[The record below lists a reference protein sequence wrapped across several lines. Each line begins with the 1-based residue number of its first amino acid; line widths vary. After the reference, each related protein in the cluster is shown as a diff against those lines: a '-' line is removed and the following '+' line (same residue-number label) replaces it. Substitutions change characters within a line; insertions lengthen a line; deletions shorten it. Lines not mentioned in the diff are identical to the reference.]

1 MLLTM
6 TSIVIIISVAMLFAI
21 LSSFIPFSNAYW
33 NIVQYSSAYYAAMSA
48 VERWALA
55 VRYAGPWFDWESW
68 WKYTNKN
75 VNWYYNTWNVADYWL
90 EKFVSY
96 WDARRTT
103 LYWNVRSKVNSIPMK
118 WQGDVDPAFTEWS
131 LYDYNALNYHSSI
144 LIPLWWVWYIAPGDY
159 YSKSWD
165 YQTDTTY
172 SGFVWNFRLS
182 PYLFKKTKGNS
193 NNSTF
198 AKLCTQHCPWSVD
211 YTYDE
216 NLAIVDWVIKGKY
229 VKPEEGSTD
238 TEEVEVSIL
247 PSESVDVW
255 TAYYVYYDR
264 DSVIRKRYIGQSESS
279 TAKWSN
285 VIFGDNKNPVWNE
298 YIDNLN
304 IMSRA
309 SEDLKKLQNSKGIGT
324 FNAILQDSNFK
335 SPYIS
340 FELVNYLWSEW
351 SWTSTWAHHLY
362 PFLEYQFKVGN
373 WYFSDRYY
381 TIKWEWKVWKYDVR
395 LQVKKPTIKDSSLW
409 NFTII
414 F

>member
-75 VNWYYNTWNVADYWL
+75 LNWYNNTWNITDNWL
-90 EKFVSY
+90 ENFISY

-118 WQGDVDPAFTEWS
+118 WQGDVDPAFTNGN

-144 LIPLWWVWYIAPGDY
+144 LIPLWWVWYVAPNHY
-159 YSKSWD
+159 YSLSWD
-165 YQTDTTY
+165 YKID
-172 SGFVWNFRLS
+172 SNFNGLVWNFRLT
-182 PYLFKKTKGNS
+182 PYLVEKTKGNGS
-193 NNSTF
+193 IDY
-198 AKLCTQHCPWSVD
+198 AKLCTKHCPWSVD

-216 NLAIVDWVIKGKY
+216 NLAMVDWVIKGKY
-229 VKPEEGSTD
+229 DMWSAEED
-238 TEEVEVSIL
+238 KNVEVSIL
-247 PSESVDVW
+247 PSEAIDVW
-255 TAYYVYYDR
+255 VSYYVYYDR
-264 DSVIRKRYIGQSESS
+264 DSVVRKPYIGQSATS
-279 TAKWSN
+279 TDKWST
-285 VIFGDNKNPVWNE
+285 ITFGDNKHPLRDPW

-309 SEDLKKLQNSKGIGT
+309 SEDLKNIGNGT
-324 FNAILQDSNFK
+324 FKSILKDSNFK

-340 FELVNYLWSEW
+340 FELVNNLWSEW
-351 SWTSTWAHHLY
+351 SWNSTWAHHLY
-362 PFLEYQFKVGN
+362 PFLEYQFKAN
-373 WYFSDRYY
+373 WWYFSDRYY

>member
-1 MLLTM
+1 MLITM

-55 VRYAGPWFDWESW
+55 VRFSGPWFDWESW
-68 WKYTNKN
+68 WKYSNN
-75 VNWYYNTWNVADYWL
+75 LNWYYNTWHSSDNWL
-90 EKFVSY
+90 QKFVSY

-103 LYWNVRSKVNSIPMK
+103 LYWNVKSKVNSIPMK
-118 WQGDVDPAFTEWS
+118 WQGDVDPAFTKWV
-131 LYDYNALNYHSSI
+131 LYDYNTLNYNSSI
-144 LIPLWWVWYIAPGDY
+144 LIPLWWVWYIPPGDY
-159 YSKSWD
+159 YSKSWE
-165 YQTDTTY
+165 YKRDTNY

-182 PYLFKKTKGNS
+182 PYLVEKMGGNS
-193 NNSTF
+193 DY
-198 AKLCTQHCPWSVD
+198 AKLCTKHCPWSVD

-216 NLAIVDWVIKGKY
+216 NLAIVDWVIKWKY
-229 VKPEEGSTD
+229 DKGST
-238 TEEVEVSIL
+238 EEEKNIEVSIL
-247 PSESVDVW
+247 PSESIDVW
-255 TAYYVYYDR
+255 ISYYVYYDR
-264 DSVIRKRYIGQSESS
+264 DSVIRKKYIWQSSNQTS
-279 TAKWSN
+279 KWAS
-285 VIFGDNKNPVWNE
+285 VTFGNNKNPVWGQ

-309 SEDLKKLQNSKGIGT
+309 SEDLKKIGYGT
-324 FNAILQDSNFK
+324 FNDILTSPNFK

-340 FELVNYLWSEW
+340 FELVNNLWSEW
-351 SWTSTWAHHLY
+351 SWSSTWAHHLY
-362 PFLEYQFKVGN
+362 PFLEYQFRTDK

>member
-6 TSIVIIISVAMLFAI
+6 TTIVIIISVAMLFAI

-33 NIVQYSSAYYAAMSA
+33 NIVQYSSAYYSAMSA

-68 WKYTNKN
+68 WKYASNN
-75 VNWYYNTWNVADYWL
+75 LAGYYNTWNAADNWL
-90 EKFVSY
+90 KSFVSY

-103 LYWNVRSKVNSIPMK
+103 LYWNVRSKVNSIPMQ
-118 WQGDVDPAFTEWS
+118 WQGDVDPAFTDGN

-144 LIPLWWVWYIAPGDY
+144 LIPLWWVWYIPPNHY
-159 YSKSWD
+159 YSSSWEYKTDPD
-165 YQTDTTY
+165 YST
-172 SGFVWNFRLS
+172 FVWNFRLS
-182 PYLFKKTKGNS
+182 PYLFKKTKGNGS
-193 NNSTF
+193 ADY

-216 NLAIVDWVIKGKY
+216 NLAIVDRVIKGKY
-229 VKPEEGSTD
+229 D
-238 TEEVEVSIL
+238 AWATEDEQNIEVSIL
-247 PSESVDVW
+247 PSESIDVW
-255 TAYYVYYDR
+255 VSYYVYYDR
-264 DSVIRKRYIGQSESS
+264 DSVIRKKYIWQSESE
-279 TAKWSN
+279 TAKWST
-285 VIFGDNKNPVWNE
+285 VTFGDNKNPVWNQ

-304 IMSRA
+304 ILSRA
-309 SEDLKKLQNSKGIGT
+309 SEDLKKVWNGS
-324 FNAILQDSNFK
+324 FNAILKDPNFK
-335 SPYIS
+335 SPFIS

-351 SWTSTWAHHLY
+351 SWNSTWAHHLY
-362 PFLEYQFKVGN
+362 PFLEYQFKTNG